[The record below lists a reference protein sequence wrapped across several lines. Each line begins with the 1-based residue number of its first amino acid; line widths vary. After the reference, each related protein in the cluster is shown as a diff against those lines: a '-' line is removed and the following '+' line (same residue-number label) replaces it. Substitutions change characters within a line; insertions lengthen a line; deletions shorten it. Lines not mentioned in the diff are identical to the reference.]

1 MKELDRY
8 SVYIMTGKKKIA
20 LISSAFNE
28 KDNIIPLY
36 ERIRKTVSS
45 FRDRYEFTWL
55 VVDNASTDG
64 TDGVL
69 RRLAAE
75 DRSFQVI
82 FNTRNFG
89 HILSP
94 YYGMMQ
100 AEGDAVLYLASDQQ
114 DPPELIPEMIKKWEK
129 GSLVVLARKK
139 STKEFFPVS
148 WIRRGYYRILSV
160 LNDTNAELAENCT
173 GFGLFDRK
181 VIEKIREM
189 NDPYPYIRGLV
200 CYLGY
205 KRDYVD
211 FEQPLRRHG
220 RTKNNFYTLYDN
232 AMLGII
238 SFSKVPLRVAAF
250 AGFILSVLSFL
261 MAVVYLVF
269 KLTHWYHFPTGT
281 VQVLIALF
289 FFSSVQLFFL
299 GVIGEYLGAVLTQV
313 CKRPAVIEKERIN
326 I

>member
-1 MKELDRY
+1 
-8 SVYIMTGKKKIA
+8 
-20 LISSAFNE
+20 
-28 KDNIIPLY
+28 
-36 ERIRKTVSS
+36 
-45 FRDRYEFTWL
+45 
-55 VVDNASTDG
+55 
-64 TDGVL
+64 
-69 RRLAAE
+69 
-75 DRSFQVI
+75 
-82 FNTRNFG
+82 
-89 HILSP
+89 
-94 YYGMMQ
+94 
-100 AEGDAVLYLASDQQ
+100 
-114 DPPELIPEMIKKWEK
+114 
-129 GSLVVLARKK
+129 
-139 STKEFFPVS
+139 
-148 WIRRGYYRILSV
+148 
-160 LNDTNAELAENCT
+160 
-173 GFGLFDRK
+173 
-181 VIEKIREM
+181 M

-211 FEQPLRRHG
+211 FEQPQRRHG